1 MRTFKFR
8 FWDSFNECYCY
19 SEKQTSLYGFFNL
32 FEATKQGKN
41 NPILQQFTGIEDN
54 NEKEVYEGDI
64 HLSEVE
70 DDGKI
75 IKGYLPIVF
84 DNGAFWLDQSFKK
97 DGTYLTLL
105 CEYDEPLNIVGN
117 IYENAELL
125 KIR

>member
-1 MRTFKFR
+1 MRTIKFR
-8 FWDSFNECYCY
+8 VWDIDKNKMFNDCFELTKFGFIKCNQLDNS
-19 SEKQTSLYGFFNL
+19 SENL
-32 FEATKQGKN
+32 VW
-41 NPILQQFTGIEDN
+41 LQFTGIEDA

-97 DGTYLTLL
+97 DGSYLTLL
-105 CEYDEPLNIVGN
+105 CEHDEPLNIVGN
-117 IYENAELL
+117 IYENPELL